1 MDAPIVTMMRL
12 STSARTGRTMSR
24 SMTTPTAV
32 TATTVT
38 TKTSASGRPVW
49 ERIDAPSIAPSMENS
64 PWAKFTAPVA
74 LKTMLSPSATRA

>member
-1 MDAPIVTMMRL
+1 
-12 STSARTGRTMSR
+12 
-24 SMTTPTAV
+24 MTTPTAV

-38 TKTSASGRPVW
+38 TKTTASGRPVGA
-49 ERIDAPSIAPSMENS
+49 RIDAPSIPPSIENS